1 MKRVFALFVILALLI
16 PLTAAQA
23 AAPAGKPGKPA
34 AEAARPPARPA
45 ADVTANAAPGNNTV
59 LGVGDVVKITVFQN
73 PDMTTEARI
82 SEAGTVTFPLL
93 GTVRVAGLTASQAES
108 AIAEGLKKGG
118 YVVQPQ
124 VNVFLLQLRSRQ
136 VPVLGQVTKPGKY
149 ALEESSTKL
158 TDVLALAGGSTGS
171 DTVTVMKKN
180 GESYQKIEV
189 DLPALFLKGDMSGD
203 MQVGNGDIV
212 YVQRPPVF
220 YVYGEVSRP
229 GVYRLERKMTVMQA
243 LATAGGLTPRGTD
256 RDIRVT
262 RRDDADRVERITTD
276 LNDLVKQDDVIHVR
290 QSWF

>member
-1 MKRVFALFVILALLI
+1 MKRLLAVVVALLTVLL
-16 PLTAAQA
+16 PLSGTGAGAPGAKAKPTSQA
-23 AAPAGKPGKPA
+23 ARQATDQGSSQ
-34 AEAARPPARPA
+34 
-45 ADVTANAAPGNNTV
+45 TNTV

-82 SEAGTVTFPLL
+82 SEAGTITFPLL
-93 GTVRVAGLTASQAES
+93 GSVRVAGLSPAQAES

-124 VNVFLLQLRSRQ
+124 VNVFLVQLRSRQ
-136 VPVLGQVTKPGKY
+136 VPVLGQVNKPGKY

-158 TDVLALAGGSTGS
+158 TDLLALAGGTTGS

-180 GESYQKIEV
+180 GAGYRKIEV
-189 DLPALFLKGDMSGD
+189 DLPELFLKGDLSSD
-203 MQVGNGDIV
+203 LQVTNGDIV

-220 YVYGEVSRP
+220 YVYGEVARP

-256 RDIRVT
+256 RDIGIT
-262 RRDDADRVERITTD
+262 RRDDTDQVQRVTTN
-276 LNDLVKQDDVIHVR
+276 LNDFVKQDDVIYVR